1 MVKLEQ
7 AEVCWKAEHCSLSTC
22 MALEM
27 CMAVSNMAPPPPHF
41 SHLLNAALVYEG
53 WQTVLVPGLWS
64 FCFMAVPQ
72 IICLLHKNK
81 EVWRNKSCH
90 SLWFLCLFVLC
101 VKSQVHNVVSLGPH
115 HVENEIPST
124 WLSSGVLPVVEL
136 TDSDMM
142 ASCLSSF
149 FSTY

>member
-27 CMAVSNMAPPPPHF
+27 CMAVSNMASPPPHF
-41 SHLLNAALVYEG
+41 PHLLNAALVYEG

-64 FCFMAVPQ
+64 FWLSHRSFVCCTRTRRFEGTNLVTRFDSF
-72 IICLLHKNK
+72 
-81 EVWRNKSCH
+81 V
-90 SLWFLCLFVLC
+90 CLFY
-101 VKSQVHNVVSLGPH
+101 VSLGPY
-115 HVENEIPST
+115 HVEKEIPST

-136 TDSDMM
+136 TVSDMM